1 MASNGKNKETKKYK
15 FKEGSNPLF
24 PISNKTPNPIKNF
37 SAIKLNFNLDS
48 NKQSK
53 KLSSN
58 YINLNHNS
66 SAIKI
71 YKNGSKAFSSSRP
84 KQGNPLLK
92 FNNSKLTK
100 IKPLEFPKY
109 INDSGIV
116 QKYRNIYNSN
126 KKSNLSVNKERNK
139 TEINLDVDS
148 TKDYIKN
155 INFISPKNLRN
166 SQFINNNNMT
176 YNLKKPAINRNI
188 TEINNSNNNSYYN
201 NIIIN
206 NNSFLDINHKLS
218 EKNFNLKNEK
228 IERTIKSPKGT
239 NVKLI
244 FNNKNI
250 AVNKKNEDPP
260 IILKRKDSNSLP
272 LSNTSKG
279 NNFKI
284 SIDKNIFNGEY
295 KLHLKRSKKNIF
307 TENNNIINNFVNVK
321 NDEKLGFDNSLKT
334 KKKNIHGPEELHFYF
349 IKGIQDGKKTEK
361 DFEKD

>member
-1 MASNGKNKETKKYK
+1 MASNGKNKETKKYM

-24 PISNKTPNPIKNF
+24 PISNKSPNPIKNF
-37 SAIKLNFNLDS
+37 SAIKLNFNIDS
-48 NKQSK
+48 NKHSK
-53 KLSSN
+53 KYSSN

-66 SAIKI
+66 SAIKH
-71 YKNGSKAFSSSRP
+71 YKGVNKAYSSSRP

-92 FNNSKLTK
+92 FNNTKLTK
-100 IKPLEFPKY
+100 IKQVEFPKN
-109 INDSGIV
+109 INDSEII

-139 TEINLDVDS
+139 TEINLDIDY

-155 INFISPKNLRN
+155 INYVSPKNLRN
-166 SQFINNNNMT
+166 SQFFNNNNIT
-176 YNLKKPAINRNI
+176 YSLKKPAMNRNI
-188 TEINNSNNNSYYN
+188 TEMNSSNNNSYYN

-206 NNSFLDINHKLS
+206 NNSFLDINQKLS
-218 EKNFNLKNEK
+218 NKNFNLKTEK
-228 IERTIKSPKGT
+228 IERAIKSPKES
-239 NVKLI
+239 NIKLI

-250 AVNKKNEDPP
+250 FDKKNEDPP
-260 IILKRKDSNSLP
+260 IILKRKDNSNSLP

-279 NNFKI
+279 NNLKI

-307 TENNNIINNFVNVK
+307 TENNIINNFVNEK
-321 NDEKLGFDNSLKT
+321 KDEQLGFENNLKE
-334 KKKNIHGPEELHFYF
+334 KKKKILCPEELHFYF